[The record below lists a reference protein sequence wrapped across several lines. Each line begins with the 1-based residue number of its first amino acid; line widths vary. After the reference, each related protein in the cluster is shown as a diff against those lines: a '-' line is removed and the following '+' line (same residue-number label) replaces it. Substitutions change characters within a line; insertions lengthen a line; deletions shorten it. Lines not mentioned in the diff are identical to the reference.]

1 MLQEECAHFRKI
13 AQFYQSNSPWILAVN
28 IGRDKKKMFNGFEIN
43 MQDLLLSTASSQ
55 EFQLRRADGADEK
68 IQVNIMKTLDQLMR
82 RHLQLIRSFEKYRYL
97 SDSQHTGHKK
107 H

>member
-28 IGRDKKKMFNGFEIN
+28 IGRDKKMFNGFEIN

-55 EFQLRRADGADEK
+55 EFFSYVGPMEP
-68 IQVNIMKTLDQLMR
+68 MKNT
-82 RHLQLIRSFEKYRYL
+82 S
-97 SDSQHTGHKK
+97 
-107 H
+107 